1 MGSELLGSAGFC
13 EEKGI
18 LTEEAFNGFNIV
30 FGVQSVEPDF
40 RWYVRRPH
48 KHFVSVAPT
57 RSGKGAALII
67 PNLLFYQGSA
77 IVIDP
82 KGENAYVTAPRRRA
96 LGQKTIILDPWN
108 EVNRRYGDK
117 TGELEQVAT
126 YNPLSVLDPES
137 PHFLDDLAYIA
148 DALII
153 NQGKDPHWDNAAR
166 ELMAGL
172 IAFAVYEEGAAASLA
187 LVRHYI
193 TMPQTH
199 LAGLAEKAQEW
210 GAENVAARKLASF
223 VNPDSKENSSIIS
236 TAKTQTAFLD
246 SVALSENML
255 ESSFSFS
262 DLVEGQATLYLVLPV
277 DKLYTYGRWLRLMVS
292 LGIRTISRNT
302 KALPAPVLFVL
313 DEFGT
318 IGKLAAVSQAVGLMA
333 GLQMCVWVFVQDL
346 IQLKRDYPD
355 EWETFL
361 GNASDITFSDV
372 MDQFTCDYC
381 SKMLGRTTV
390 ERISV
395 ATAEQR
401 KGGFLRAAD
410 PNYTAMADQEFSRDL
425 LTPDE
430 VRRQP
435 PFIGIIIS
443 RELPKR
449 YGKRFYYNDRFFY
462 DLTRSNPYYRDPKD
476 DDRAAEQR
484 AEEERQRIQKEKEK
498 EHALLV
504 QEVARLKKE
513 FANMPEKPP
522 WFADYLAEI
531 DKNIVLGI
539 DKNAEVASLI
549 GKIKTR
555 RALEEGKEF
564 VKDTSKKLFAFA
576 KDVVEK
582 TTKRE

>member
-1 MGSELLGSAGFC
+1 MGSNLLGSAGFC
-13 EEKGI
+13 KENGVP
-18 LTEEAFNGFNIV
+18 TNEAFNGFNIV
-30 FGVQSVEPDF
+30 FGAQSHEPDI

-82 KGENAYVTAPRRRA
+82 KGENAYITAPRRRE

-117 TGELEQVAT
+117 TGEFEQIAT
-126 YNPLSVLDPES
+126 YNPLSVLDPKS

-246 SVALSENML
+246 SAALSENML

-372 MDQFTCDYC
+372 MDQFTCEYC
-381 SKMLGRTTV
+381 SKMLGKTTV

-395 ATAEQR
+395 GTAERR
-401 KGGFLRAAD
+401 KGGFLSTGD
-410 PNYTAMADQEFSRDL
+410 PNYSQMSDQNFSREL

-435 PFIGIIIS
+435 EYIGIIIS
-443 RELPKR
+443 RELPKI
-449 YGKRFYYNDRFFY
+449 YGKCFYYHNSFFC
-462 DLTRSNPYYRDPKD
+462 DISRLNPYYPDPKE
-476 DDRAAEQR
+476 ANKATEQR
-484 AEEERQRIQKEKEK
+484 AEEEQKEEENKK
-498 EHALLV
+498 SMF
-504 QEVARLKKE
+504 ARR
-513 FANMPEKPP
+513 
-522 WFADYLAEI
+522 W
-531 DKNIVLGI
+531 V
-539 DKNAEVASLI
+539 
-549 GKIKTR
+549 
-555 RALEEGKEF
+555 
-564 VKDTSKKLFAFA
+564 
-576 KDVVEK
+576 
-582 TTKRE
+582 